1 MATINL
7 LDAQSANMI
16 AAGEVVERPAS
27 ALKELLEN
35 ALDAHARKIRVDIRD
50 GGRVQIAVTD
60 NGDGIEME
68 DMPRSVL
75 RHATSKIKTGADIDG
90 VRTLGFRGEAL
101 AAIAAVSRLQIV
113 SRRRGADE
121 GYLFEICDGQ
131 SKLTEVGC
139 PAGTTVLVEDLFF
152 NTPARR
158 KFLKRD
164 GSEAAACVAAAAR
177 LALSHPE
184 VSVEMLVDGTE
195 KFHTTGDGDLY
206 SAIYAIYGR
215 SVAKTMM
222 PVEYYLDGVSVAGFV
237 STPEAARG
245 SRTMQLFYVN
255 RRFVYSKTLSA
266 AVEEAC
272 RSFLPAKR
280 FPAAVLSVSIDP
292 HQTDVNVHPAKTEI
306 KFADE
311 KKVFSAVY
319 YGVKNSLACLQTPA
333 PSAAPAPAPA
343 PAPVAAPLRETVPPS
358 GTSDTAAEPAPN
370 PAPPSAGP
378 YTVFSAADVTSPD
391 ELYDEGTEDLPLASP
406 PTGRAY
412 DGPLPGL
419 GAPPE
424 PSMPADPSAAAEP
437 SVLPELSALPAYR
450 YVGELYDAFLIA
462 ETLDTVYIIDKHAL
476 HERIL
481 YEKLASNKETNAQ
494 WLLSGIPVTLT
505 DEQARV
511 LEENAELL
519 SEYGFV
525 IEPFGDGVIVRAVPG
540 ALVNTAGLPALLENF
555 AADLTNGNAIPF
567 SVRCD
572 RALFTVACKAAL
584 KAGVHNAP
592 AHNEWLID
600 RFFESSTVRYCPH
613 GRPVSHALPKREI
626 EKYFDR

>member
-1 MATINL
+1 MARINL

-27 ALKELLEN
+27 ALKELVEN
-35 ALDAHARKIRVDIRD
+35 ALDAHARKLRIDVRS
-50 GGRVQIAVTD
+50 GGREQIAVTD
-60 NGDGIEME
+60 NGDGMEME

-90 VRTLGFRGEAL
+90 VQTLGFRGEAL

-113 SRRRGADE
+113 SRQRGADS

-131 SKLTEVGC
+131 SKLSEVGC
-139 PAGTTVLVEDLFF
+139 PYGTTVLVEDLFF

-164 GSEAAACVAAAAR
+164 GSEAAACTAAAAK

-184 VSVEMLVDGTE
+184 VSVEMLIDGTE
-195 KFHTTGDGDLY
+195 KFRTAGDGDLY

-215 SVAKTMM
+215 NVAKTMV
-222 PVEYYLDGVSVAGFV
+222 PVEYYLDGIGVAGFV
-237 STPEAARG
+237 SLPEAARG
-245 SRTMQLFYVN
+245 SRTMQLYFVN
-255 RRFVYSKTLSA
+255 RRSVNSKTLAA
-266 AVEEAC
+266 AVEEAF
-272 RSFLPAKR
+272 RSFLPVKR
-280 FPAAVLSVSIDP
+280 FPAAVLTVSIDP
-292 HQTDVNVHPAKTEI
+292 RQTDVNVHPAKTEI

-319 YGVKNSLACLQTPA
+319 YGVKNSLACLQTP
-333 PSAAPAPAPA
+333 SAAEAPAPG
-343 PAPVAAPLRETVPPS
+343 PVSVPVRETVPPAAPEHAPVPESARPAES
-358 GTSDTAAEPAPN
+358 GRE
-370 PAPPSAGP
+370 
-378 YTVFSAADVTSPD
+378 YTVFSASSVTSPD
-391 ELYDEGTEDLPLASP
+391 ELFDEGTDDLPLASP
-406 PTGRAY
+406 PTGRLF
-412 DGPLPGL
+412 DVPVPDPEFEVLSD
-419 GAPPE
+419 PE
-424 PSMPADPSAAAEP
+424 PAM
-437 SVLPELSALPAYR
+437 LPELSAGPAYR

-481 YEKLASNKETNAQ
+481 YEKLAAHKETNAQ
-494 WLLSGIPVTLT
+494 WLLTGVPVTLT
-505 DEQARV
+505 DEQTRV
-511 LEENAELL
+511 LEEHAALL

-540 ALVNTAGLPALLENF
+540 ALADTADLPALLEQF
-555 AADLTNGNAIPF
+555 AAELTTGNAIPF
-567 SVRCD
+567 AQRCD
-572 RALFTVACKAAL
+572 RALFTIACKASL

-592 AHNEWLID
+592 VHNEWLIE
-600 RFFESSTVRYCPH
+600 RFFESATVRYCPH

>member
-1 MATINL
+1 MT
-7 LDAQSANMI
+7 
-16 AAGEVVERPAS
+16 
-27 ALKELLEN
+27 
-35 ALDAHARKIRVDIRD
+35 
-50 GGRVQIAVTD
+50 
-60 NGDGIEME
+60 
-68 DMPRSVL
+68 
-75 RHATSKIKTGADIDG
+75 
-90 VRTLGFRGEAL
+90 
-101 AAIAAVSRLQIV
+101 
-113 SRRRGADE
+113 
-121 GYLFEICDGQ
+121 
-131 SKLTEVGC
+131 
-139 PAGTTVLVEDLFF
+139 
-152 NTPARR
+152 
-158 KFLKRD
+158 
-164 GSEAAACVAAAAR
+164 AAAR
-177 LALSHPE
+177 LGAL
-184 VSVEMLVDGTE
+184 
-195 KFHTTGDGDLY
+195 
-206 SAIYAIYGR
+206 
-215 SVAKTMM
+215 
-222 PVEYYLDGVSVAGFV
+222 
-237 STPEAARG
+237 
-245 SRTMQLFYVN
+245 
-255 RRFVYSKTLSA
+255 
-266 AVEEAC
+266 
-272 RSFLPAKR
+272 
-280 FPAAVLSVSIDP
+280 
-292 HQTDVNVHPAKTEI
+292 
-306 KFADE
+306 
-311 KKVFSAVY
+311 
-319 YGVKNSLACLQTPA
+319 
-333 PSAAPAPAPA
+333 
-343 PAPVAAPLRETVPPS
+343 
-358 GTSDTAAEPAPN
+358 
-370 PAPPSAGP
+370 
-378 YTVFSAADVTSPD
+378 
-391 ELYDEGTEDLPLASP
+391 
-406 PTGRAY
+406 
-412 DGPLPGL
+412 
-419 GAPPE
+419 PE
-424 PSMPADPSAAAEP
+424 PSMPADPSAAEP